1 MHVGMKGGG
10 ALEKAIRPDRPNAA
24 AKAGVRSLRPVIAI
38 AGAGG
43 AVGSRLATMLPP
55 EAALVGIGRHPAA
68 SGHAEG
74 LAWRTCDFYSQEEAL
89 DALAGVDTAI
99 YLLHAGKPTAG
110 LTQGTSRD
118 LNALL
123 AEHFAFAAAA
133 NGVGRMICLD
143 GNILPGPSK
152 RGRAGSLQGQREAA
166 SILASHGVPLT
177 VISAGGA
184 EPLHAAAAI
193 CAALGYGAGTGEDGT
208 GEAVREASGQ
218 AEYAYES
225 DRRRDVRSVQRFSLP
240 EGMDAEQAA
249 LYYLDWLSRIG
260 RPLLRVDRNSAGECR
275 IYAAGILRP
284 LLQLTE
290 IRQAGASRCFAF
302 EISGGLLSGKGEGG
316 RGRLEFLLL
325 PGSRECL
332 AAIHDF
338 NPSLPWLL
346 YKYTQAQVHLL
357 VMYAFGRHLKK
368 WR

>member
-1 MHVGMKGGG
+1 M
-10 ALEKAIRPDRPNAA
+10 ENSIRPEGPNAA
-24 AKAGVRSLRPVIAI
+24 GIAGVRSRRPVIAI

-43 AVGSRLATMLPP
+43 AVGSRLAAMLPP
-55 EAALVGIGRHPAA
+55 EAALVGIVRHPAA
-68 SGHAEG
+68 SGHAESME
-74 LAWRTCDFYSQEEAL
+74 WRTCDFFSQEEAL
-89 DALAGVDTAI
+89 HALAGVDTAI
-99 YLLHAGKPTAG
+99 YLLHAGKPSAG

-133 NGVGRMICLD
+133 SGVGRIICLN
-143 GNILPGPSK
+143 GNTPPGAP
-152 RGRAGSLQGQREAA
+152 RQRWAGNLQERREAEG
-166 SILASHGVPLT
+166 ILASHGVPLT
-177 VISAGGA
+177 IISAGGA

-193 CAALGYGAGTGEDGT
+193 CAALGYGADAGEDGT

-218 AEYAYES
+218 AECAHEA

-240 EGMDAEQAA
+240 DGMDAEQAA
-249 LYYLDWLSRIG
+249 LHYVDWLSRIG
-260 RPLLRVDRNSAGECR
+260 RPLLRVDRNAAGECR
-275 IYAAGILRP
+275 IYAAGIPRP

-290 IRQAGASRCFAF
+290 RRQASASRCFAF
-302 EISGGLLSGKGEGG
+302 GISGGLLSRKGTAG

-338 NPSLPWLL
+338 IPSLPWLL
-346 YKYTQAQVHLL
+346 YKSTQAQLHLL